1 MHMNLFNARFDIL
14 DGGYV
19 DESTYRIAG
28 TVVDNT
34 GTYYGFNVQ
43 EGDIIYVDGSM
54 IGVELLRYKVKSI
67 NEVDMANVDLNV
79 SWDMI
84 EGFEPQEPFSGMEAI
99 IGAIHPNGLTA
110 NLTPKDYNG
119 ANEVLISKAESYQ
132 IMLLGKNTGGG
143 EGSSPDL
150 TDVNRKIKDLEDKI
164 SSVQLEWEDLY
175 KLTFE

>member
-1 MHMNLFNARFDIL
+1 MNLFNARFDIT

-54 IGVELLRYKVKSI
+54 IGIELLRYKVTSI
-67 NEVDMANVDLNV
+67 NSVEMADVDLNV

-84 EGFEPQEPFSGMEAI
+84 EGIDPQEPFSGMEAI

-110 NLTPKDYNG
+110 NITPKDYNG
-119 ANEVLISKAESYQ
+119 ANEVLIARATSYQ
-132 IMLLGKNTGGG
+132 TMLLGQSSSGGT
-143 EGSSPDL
+143 SPDL
-150 TDVNRKIKDLEDKI
+150 TDVNKKIKALENKVD
-164 SSVQLEWEDLY
+164 SVRLEWEDMMCF
-175 KLTFE
+175 TN

>member
-1 MHMNLFNARFDIL
+1 MNLFNARFDIS

-54 IGVELLRYKVKSI
+54 IGVELLRYKVTAI
-67 NEVDMANVDLNV
+67 NSVDMAEVDLNV

-84 EGFEPQEPFSGMEAI
+84 EGIDPQEPFSGMEAI
-99 IGAIHPNGLTA
+99 IGALHPNGITA
-110 NLTPKDYNG
+110 NITPKDYNG
-119 ANEVLISKAESYQ
+119 ANEVLIARASSYQ
-132 IMLLGKNTGGG
+132 TMLLGMNSGGG
-143 EGSSPDL
+143 TSPDL
-150 TDVNRKIKDLEDKI
+150 TEVNKKIAELEKQV
-164 SSVQLEWEDLY
+164 SSVQLEWEDMIRLS
-175 KLTFE
+175 FE